1 MASNGS
7 IAQLQVGS
15 FKHAIALVVEDQP
28 DTREWLKSVLRNTF
42 EHLEI
47 VDFTTLAETRAW
59 LAEMPQDRASRVKLA
74 LIDIGLPDGSG
85 IDLIGGITDRCP
97 NVVPVIATIYD
108 DDEHLFDAIAAG
120 AQGYLLKN
128 QEQALLSH
136 YLRRI
141 ELGEPTLS
149 PSIAR
154 RMFSYFRDRPVEK
167 QAEEDPGSSLTPR
180 EMEVLSLLGVGS
192 RVPEVAYRLGLTEHT
207 VATYVKTIYR
217 KLRISSRAEAALEAS
232 RRGLI

>member
-1 MASNGS
+1 MGLTSLDPQKS
-7 IAQLQVGS
+7 TEPS
-15 FKHAIALVVEDQP
+15 FALVVEDLP
-28 DTREWLKSVLRNTF
+28 DTREWLCAVLRQTF
-42 EHLEI
+42 PELE
-47 VDFTTLAETRAW
+47 VEAFPTLGEARRW
-59 LAEMPQDRASRVKLA
+59 LDAAGPVRLASVKLA
-74 LIDIGLPDGSG
+74 LVDIGLPDGSG
-85 IDLIGGITDRCP
+85 IDLIRELVDRCP
-97 NVVPVIATIYD
+97 SIVPIVATIFD

-128 QEQALLSH
+128 QEQAVLAH

-141 ELGEPTLS
+141 ESGEPTLS

-154 RMFSYFRDRPVEK
+154 RMFAYFRDRP
-167 QAEEDPGSSLTPR
+167 GSKIKAPEPEAALTPR
-180 EMEVLSLLGVGS
+180 EMEVLALLGVGS

-217 KLRISSRAEAALEAS
+217 KLKISSRAEAALEAS

>member
-1 MASNGS
+1 MGLTSLDPQKS
-7 IAQLQVGS
+7 TESS
-15 FKHAIALVVEDQP
+15 FALVVEDLP
-28 DTREWLKSVLRNTF
+28 DTREWLCAVLRQTF
-42 EHLEI
+42 PELTVEA
-47 VDFTTLAETRAW
+47 FPTLGEARRW
-59 LAEMPQDRASRVKLA
+59 LDAAGSVRLARVK
-74 LIDIGLPDGSG
+74 IGLPDGSG
-85 IDLIGGITDRCP
+85 IDLIRELVDRCSSI
-97 NVVPVIATIYD
+97 VPIVATIFD

-128 QEQALLSH
+128 QEQAVLAH

-141 ELGEPTLS
+141 ESGEPTLS

-154 RMFSYFRDRPVEK
+154 RMFAYFRDRP
-167 QAEEDPGSSLTPR
+167 GSKSKAPEPEAALTPR
-180 EMEVLSLLGVGS
+180 EMEVLALLGVGS

-217 KLRISSRAEAALEAS
+217 KLKISSRAEAALEAS

>member
-1 MASNGS
+1 MGLRSLVPENNSAP
-7 IAQLQVGS
+7 S
-15 FKHAIALVVEDQP
+15 FALVIEDLP
-28 DTREWLKSVLRNTF
+28 DTREWLCVVLRQTF
-42 EHLEI
+42 PDLE
-47 VDFTTLAETRAW
+47 VEAFPTLAAARAW
-59 LAEMPQDRASRVKLA
+59 LSAAGAERLAKVKLA
-74 LIDIGLPDGSG
+74 LVDIGLPDGSG
-85 IDLIGGITDRCP
+85 IDLIRELVDRCP
-97 NVVPVIATIYD
+97 GIIPIVATIFD

-128 QEQALLSH
+128 QEQAVLAH

-141 ELGEPTLS
+141 ESGEPPLS

-154 RMFSYFRDRPVEK
+154 RMFAYFRDRPDPK
-167 QAEEDPGSSLTPR
+167 NKAPGSDEVLTPR
-180 EMEVLSLLGVGS
+180 EMEVLALLGVGS

-217 KLRISSRAEAALEAS
+217 KLKISSRAEAALEAS